1 MKINFPIKKEYY
13 PYKTLRKSKLEA
25 KKNILFIVNPIS
37 GIGKQKEIAKM
48 LEKYL
53 NLQKFSFEICFTE
66 YRGHAISLSKSG
78 IKKKFDNIVA
88 VGGDGTVNE
97 VASALT
103 NSNVCMGIIPVGSGN
118 GLARHLKIPM
128 QINKAIKV
136 LNKEAVKTIDTAS
149 LNGNSFVNVAGIGFD
164 AHIAHLY
171 AQTKK
176 RGAIPYMKF
185 MTSEFYKYKPT
196 NYQVFID
203 ERPYHLS
210 AFLISFAN
218 SSQFGNN
225 AYISPHA
232 LIDDGLIDI
241 CMLKEF
247 PMIESGALAVKLM
260 NKRIDKSKYMTI
272 VKGSSAKIKSQ
283 ENIKAHIDGE
293 PINLPKEI
301 CLEIN
306 KASLKI
312 IYNADFFSIIKK

>member
-1 MKINFPIKKEYY
+1 M
-13 PYKTLRKSKLEA
+13 TT

-37 GIGKQKEIAKM
+37 GVGKQKEIGRM
-48 LEKYL
+48 LERYL
-53 NLQKFSFEICFTE
+53 DLQKFSFEICFTE
-66 YRGHAISLSKSG
+66 YRGHAVNLATSG
-78 IKKKFDNIVA
+78 IKEKFDFIVA

-103 NSNVCMGIIPVGSGN
+103 NSTVCMGIIPVGSGN

-128 QINKAIKV
+128 QINNAINVINREAIKI
-136 LNKEAVKTIDTAS
+136 IDTAT
-149 LNGNSFVNVAGIGFD
+149 LNGNCFVNVAGIGFD

-196 NYQVFID
+196 NYQIFID
-203 ERPYHLS
+203 KKPYHLS

-232 LIDDGLIDI
+232 VIDDGLIDV
-241 CMLKEF
+241 CMLKAF

-260 NKRIDKSKYMTI
+260 NKRIDKSKYMSI
-272 VKGSSAKIKSQ
+272 VRGRHVQIKSE

-301 CLEIN
+301 NLEIN
-306 KASLKI
+306 KASLKM
-312 IYNADFFSIIKK
+312 IYNASFLPIIKRIITNHKK

>member
-1 MKINFPIKKEYY
+1 M
-13 PYKTLRKSKLEA
+13 TA

-37 GIGKQKEIAKM
+37 GVGRQKEISKM
-48 LEKYL
+48 LGMYL
-53 NLQKFSFEICFTE
+53 DLQKFSFEICFTE
-66 YRGHAISLSKSG
+66 YRGHATSLSKSG
-78 IKKKFDNIVA
+78 IERDFDLIVA

-103 NSNVCMGIIPVGSGN
+103 NSNICMGIIPVGSGN

-128 QINKAIKV
+128 QINNAIKV
-136 LNKEAVKTIDTAS
+136 INREAIKVIDTATI
-149 LNGNSFVNVAGIGFD
+149 NGNGFVNVAGIGFD
-164 AHIAHLY
+164 AHIAHLF

-185 MTSEFYKYKPT
+185 MTAEFYKYKAA
-196 NYQVFID
+196 NYQVLID
-203 ERPYHLS
+203 ETPYHLS

-232 LIDDGLIDI
+232 VIDDGLIDV
-241 CMLKEF
+241 CMLQEF

-272 VKGSSAKIKSQ
+272 VRGRRVQIKS
-283 ENIKAHIDGE
+283 EKNIKAHIDGE

-301 CLEIN
+301 NLEIN
-306 KASLKI
+306 AASLKM
-312 IYNADFFSIIKK
+312 IYNASFVPIIKKIIPSHKK